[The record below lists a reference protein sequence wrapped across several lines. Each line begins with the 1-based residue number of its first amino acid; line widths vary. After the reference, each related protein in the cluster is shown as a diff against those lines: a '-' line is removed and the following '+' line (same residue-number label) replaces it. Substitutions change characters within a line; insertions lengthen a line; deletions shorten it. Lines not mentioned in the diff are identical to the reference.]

1 MIAVLSG
8 KTEMLTRT
16 EEKFFFQG
24 QRIENEIISPRDRNN
39 LLS

>member
-16 EEKFFFQG
+16 EENFFQG
-24 QRIENEIISPRDRNN
+24 QRIENEIISPRDRDN